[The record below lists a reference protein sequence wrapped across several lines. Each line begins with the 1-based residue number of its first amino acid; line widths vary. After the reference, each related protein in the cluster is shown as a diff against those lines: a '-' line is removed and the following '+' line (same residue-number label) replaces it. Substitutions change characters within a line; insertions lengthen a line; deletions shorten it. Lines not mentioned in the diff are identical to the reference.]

1 MTGLKILIRD
11 KRRGQMFILATM
23 LIAVYVVA
31 ISATVLNIGT
41 QQITSNEETLREPY
55 NNIKR
60 ELQSFLEM
68 ILARYTD
75 NTSSLNASFAR
86 IELESFLTTIEAVD
100 SSRLILTNLELI
112 SSSFTINA
120 LMTPNS
126 NVSAGSVYTSA
137 INARFHLE
145 ISNLY
150 STMTLIEEFSVSYVG
165 RVEIFSNQVII
176 QQSRY
181 SILDFINAANIYVL
195 NGSSSLFPN
204 PYSNI
209 TGLYYFEDISSI
221 DNVGILSV
229 TFPNGVRIYS

>member
-75 NTSSLNASFAR
+75 NTSSLNASSAR

-100 SSRLILTNLELI
+100 SSRLILTTLELI

-120 LMTPNS
+120 LMTPDS
-126 NVSAGSVYTSA
+126 NVSVGSVYTSA
-137 INARFHLE
+137 IQARFDLE
-145 ISNLY
+145 ISDLY
-150 STMTLIEEFSVSYVG
+150 STMKLIEEFSVSYVG
-165 RVEIFSNQVII
+165 RVEIISNQVII

-181 SILDFINAANIYVL
+181 SILDFINAANIHVL
-195 NGSSSLFPN
+195 NGSSSLSPT
-204 PYSNI
+204 PYSNT
-209 TGLYYFEDISSI
+209 TGHYFFEGISSI
-221 DNVGILSV
+221 NNVGILSV